1 MKKEKKF
8 HSFATRLSQWVMLVL
23 FVMMSALA
31 IFIYYITGSVLL
43 ESEASTIK
51 NSMKSA
57 ERSISDMMSDVMVA
71 TDNNV
76 FDIERNLSKPD
87 EMQAIVERIVKQNK
101 HIHSCGISFIENY
114 YPSKGRQFCP
124 YAWRNDSSEIQS
136 QQQGDVVSD
145 YLDSKWF
152 KEVLARDS
160 AYWSE
165 PFVDGHDAKTPL
177 IAFLQPIHDQ
187 QGRVVAVMGAD
198 LSLEFMTSLLEEQDS
213 LTQEA
218 LWVVKSGIPLR
229 SYILSQEGTFLT
241 HPESWHI
248 MKGNFFQH
256 IKDYD
261 DGEGMAKN
269 AIKKMKEKEVS
280 SSETDSLMM
289 FNRTPSYLYYAPIK
303 GSDLILAVVAPRVI
317 LDLMGLVVGLF
328 MLVIVLFIILV
339 TFLVCRFVIKRSAKP
354 LKVLADTA
362 DKVAQGHFDTQ
373 LPSIKYNDEI
383 YQLRDSF
390 ENMQQSL
397 ATYVEDLKTT
407 TAAKASIENELEIA
421 HGIQMSMLPKIY
433 PAFPDRNDIDIY
445 GQVTPAKAVGGDLY
459 DFFIH
464 DEKLFFCIGDVS
476 GKGVPASLV
485 MAVTRSLFRNIAA
498 HTAHPD
504 RMVTALNEA
513 LSDNNETNMFVTL
526 FVGVLDLSSG
536 HLSYS
541 NAGHDMPLLL
551 TDDEVIVLSC
561 DANVPAGVIPG
572 WTFTCQQLEMKT
584 GTMIFL
590 YTDGLNEAEDIH
602 HNQFGM
608 ERMQQT
614 AMNATRTPQQ
624 FISIMRE
631 EVAKFVGDAEQSDDL
646 TMLAI
651 QYKK

>member
-1 MKKEKKF
+1 MKKEKKVY
-8 HSFATRLSQWVMLVL
+8 SFATRLSQWVMLVL

-31 IFIYYITGSVLL
+31 IFIYYITGMVLL
-43 ESEASTIK
+43 ETEASTIK

-57 ERSISDMMSDVMVA
+57 ERNISDMMSDVMVA

-87 EMQAIVERIVKQNK
+87 EIQAIVERIVKQNK
-101 HIHSCGISFIENY
+101 HIRSCGISFIENY

-124 YAWRNDSSEIQS
+124 YAWRNDSSEIQV
-136 QQQGDVVSD
+136 QRLGDVVND
-145 YLDSKWF
+145 YLNSKWF
-152 KEVLARDS
+152 KEALAKDS
-160 AYWSE
+160 AYWSA
-165 PFVDGHDAKTPL
+165 PFVDGHDGKTPL
-177 IAFLQPIHDQ
+177 VAFLLPIHDQ
-187 QGRVVAVMGAD
+187 QGRIVAVMGAD
-198 LSLEFMTSLLEEQDS
+198 LSLDFMTEFLEEQDS
-213 LTQEA
+213 LTEDA
-218 LWVVKSGIPLR
+218 MWVAPSEIPLR
-229 SYILSQEGTFLT
+229 SYILSHDGTYLT

-248 MKGNFFQH
+248 MKGNFFLH
-256 IKDYD
+256 VKDYD
-261 DGEGMAKN
+261 GEEGTAKN
-269 AIKKMKEKEVS
+269 AIKEMKEKKVS
-280 SSETDSLMM
+280 SSETDYMM
-289 FNRTPSYLYYAPIK
+289 MINRTPSYLFYAPVK
-303 GSDLILAVVAPRVI
+303 GTDWILVVAAPRVV
-317 LDLMGLVVGLF
+317 LGLMGLVVGLF
-328 MLVIVLFIILV
+328 MLVVVLVIIQV

-354 LKVLADTA
+354 LKVLADAA
-362 DKVAQGHFDTQ
+362 DMVAQGHFDTQ

-383 YQLRDSF
+383 HQLRDSF

-421 HGIQMSMLPKIY
+421 HGIQMSMLPKTFPAY
-433 PAFPDRNDIDIY
+433 PNRTDVDVY

-459 DFFIH
+459 DFFIR

-504 RMVTALNEA
+504 KMVMALNEA
-513 LSDNNETNMFVTL
+513 LSDNNETYMFVTL
-526 FVGVLDLSSG
+526 FVGVLDLQTG

-572 WTFTCQQLEMKT
+572 WNFTCQQLEMKT
-584 GTMIFL
+584 GTTLFL
-590 YTDGLNEAEDIH
+590 YTDGLNEAEDIQ

-614 AMNATRTPQQ
+614 AMNASRIPQQ
-624 FISIMRE
+624 FISVMRE

>member
-1 MKKEKKF
+1 MRKSKKNR
-8 HSFATRLSQWVMLVL
+8 SFATRLSQWVMLVL

-57 ERSISDMMSDVMVA
+57 ERNISDMMSDVMVA

-101 HIHSCGISFIENY
+101 HIRSCGISFIENY

-124 YAWRNDSSEIQS
+124 YAWRNDSSEIQV
-136 QQQGDVVSD
+136 QRLGDVVND
-145 YLDSKWF
+145 YLNSKWF
-152 KEVLARDS
+152 KEALAKDS
-160 AYWSE
+160 AYWSD
-165 PFVDGHDAKTPL
+165 PFVDGHDGKTPL
-177 IAFLQPIHDQ
+177 VAFLQPIHDQ

-256 IKDYD
+256 VKDYD

-280 SSETDSLMM
+280 ISETDSLMM

-421 HGIQMSMLPKIY
+421 HGIQMSMLPKTY
-433 PAFPDRNDIDIY
+433 PAFPYRNDIDIY

-572 WTFTCQQLEMKT
+572 WNFTCQQLEMKT
-584 GTMIFL
+584 GTTLFL

>member
-8 HSFATRLSQWVMLVL
+8 HSFATRLSRWVMLVL

-31 IFIYYITGSVLL
+31 IFIYVITGAVLL
-43 ESEASTIK
+43 ETEGSTIQ

-57 ERSISDMMSDVMVA
+57 ERRISDIMSDVMVA

-101 HIHSCGISFIENY
+101 HIRSCGISFIENY
-114 YPSKGRQFCP
+114 YPSKGHQFCP
-124 YAWRNDSSEIQS
+124 YAWRNDSTKIQV
-136 QQQGDVVSD
+136 QPGNVFDD
-145 YLDSKWF
+145 YLNSKWF
-152 KEVLARDS
+152 KEALAKDS
-160 AYWSE
+160 AYWSA
-165 PFVDGHDAKTPL
+165 PFVDGHDGKTPL
-177 IAFLQPIHDQ
+177 VAFLQPIHDQ
-187 QGRVVAVMGAD
+187 QGRVVAVMGTD
-198 LSLEFMTSLLEEQDS
+198 LSLDFMTEFLEEQDS
-213 LTQEA
+213 LTDDA
-218 LWVVKSGIPLR
+218 MWVVQSDISLR
-229 SYILSQEGTFLT
+229 SYLLSHEGTYLT

-256 IKDYD
+256 VKDYD
-261 DGEGMAKN
+261 KEEGVAKD
-269 AIKKMKEKEVS
+269 AIKQMKEKKVS
-280 SSETDSLMM
+280 SSETDYLMM
-289 FNRTPSYLYYAPIK
+289 VNRTPSYLFYAPIK
-303 GSDLILAVVAPRVI
+303 GTDWILVVVVPRVL
-317 LDLMGLVVGLF
+317 LDLMGMVVGLF
-328 MLVIVLFIILV
+328 MLAIVLIIILV
-339 TFLVCRFVIKRSAKP
+339 TFLVCKYVIKRSARP
-354 LKVLADTA
+354 LKVLADAA
-362 DKVAQGHFDTQ
+362 DMVAQGHFDTQ

-383 YQLRDSF
+383 HQLRDSF

-407 TAAKASIENELEIA
+407 TAAKASMENELEIA
-421 HGIQMSMLPKIY
+421 HGIQMSMLPKTY
-433 PAFPDRNDIDIY
+433 PAFPYRSDIDIY

-498 HTAHPD
+498 HTALPD
-504 RMVTALNEA
+504 KMVMALNEA
-513 LSDNNETNMFVTL
+513 LSDNNETYMFVTL
-526 FVGVLDLSSG
+526 FVGVLDLQSG

-561 DANVPAGVIPG
+561 DANVPAGVVPG
-572 WTFTCQQLEMKT
+572 WKYTCQHLEMNT
-584 GTMIFL
+584 GTTLFL

-614 AMNATRTPQQ
+614 AMNASRAPQQ
-624 FISIMRE
+624 CISIMRE
-631 EVAKFVGDAEQSDDL
+631 AVAKFVGNAEQSDDL

>member
-101 HIHSCGISFIENY
+101 HIRSCGISFIENY

-124 YAWRNDSSEIQS
+124 YAWRSDSSEVQV
-136 QQQGDVVSD
+136 QRLGDVVSD
-145 YLDSKWF
+145 YLNSKWF
-152 KEVLARDS
+152 KEVLAKDS
-160 AYWSE
+160 AYWSD
-165 PFVDGHDAKTPL
+165 PFVDGHDGKTPL
-177 IAFLQPIHDQ
+177 VAFLQPIHDQ

-198 LSLEFMTSLLEEQDS
+198 LSLDFMTEFLEEQDS
-213 LTQEA
+213 LTEDA
-218 LWVVKSGIPLR
+218 MLVAPTEIPLR
-229 SYILSQEGTFLT
+229 SYMLSQDGTYLT

-256 IKDYD
+256 VKDYD
-261 DGEGMAKN
+261 GEEGMAKN
-269 AIKKMKEKEVS
+269 AIKEMKEKKVS
-280 SSETDSLMM
+280 NSETDYMM
-289 FNRTPSYLYYAPIK
+289 MINRTPSYLFYAPVK
-303 GSDLILAVVAPRVI
+303 GTDWILVVVAPRVV
-317 LDLMGLVVGLF
+317 LDFMGLVVGLF
-328 MLVIVLFIILV
+328 MLVVVLVIIQV

-354 LKVLADTA
+354 LKVLADAA
-362 DKVAQGHFDTQ
+362 DMVAQGHFDTQ
-373 LPSIKYNDEI
+373 LPSIKHNDEI
-383 YQLRDSF
+383 HQLRDSF

-476 GKGVPASLV
+476 GKGVPAFGNGGYTF
-485 MAVTRSLFRNIAA
+485 AVQEYRCTYGPPRPNGNS
-498 HTAHPD
+498 T
-504 RMVTALNEA
+504 E
-513 LSDNNETNMFVTL
+513 
-526 FVGVLDLSSG
+526 
-536 HLSYS
+536 
-541 NAGHDMPLLL
+541 
-551 TDDEVIVLSC
+551 
-561 DANVPAGVIPG
+561 
-572 WTFTCQQLEMKT
+572 
-584 GTMIFL
+584 
-590 YTDGLNEAEDIH
+590 
-602 HNQFGM
+602 
-608 ERMQQT
+608 
-614 AMNATRTPQQ
+614 
-624 FISIMRE
+624 
-631 EVAKFVGDAEQSDDL
+631 
-646 TMLAI
+646 
-651 QYKK
+651 

>member
-1 MKKEKKF
+1 MKKKKF
-8 HSFATRLSQWVMLVL
+8 HSFATRLSRWVMLVL

-31 IFIYYITGSVLL
+31 LFIYFITNLVLL
-43 ESEASTIK
+43 ETEGSMIQG
-51 NSMKSA
+51 NMKSA
-57 ERSISDMMSDVMVA
+57 ERRISDIMSDVSVA

-87 EMQAIVERIVKQNK
+87 EMLAIVERILKHNK

-256 IKDYD
+256 VKDYD

-280 SSETDSLMM
+280 ISETDSLMM

-421 HGIQMSMLPKIY
+421 HGIQMSMLPKTY

-526 FVGVLDLSSG
+526 QCRS
-536 HLSYS
+536 
-541 NAGHDMPLLL
+541 
-551 TDDEVIVLSC
+551 
-561 DANVPAGVIPG
+561 
-572 WTFTCQQLEMKT
+572 
-584 GTMIFL
+584 
-590 YTDGLNEAEDIH
+590 
-602 HNQFGM
+602 
-608 ERMQQT
+608 
-614 AMNATRTPQQ
+614 
-624 FISIMRE
+624 
-631 EVAKFVGDAEQSDDL
+631 
-646 TMLAI
+646 
-651 QYKK
+651 

>member
-1 MKKEKKF
+1 MKKEKKVY
-8 HSFATRLSQWVMLVL
+8 SFATRLSQWVMLVL

-31 IFIYYITGSVLL
+31 IFIYYITGMVLL
-43 ESEASTIK
+43 ETEASTIE

-57 ERSISDMMSDVMVA
+57 ERNISDMMSDVMVA

-87 EMQAIVERIVKQNK
+87 EIQAIVERIVKQNK
-101 HIHSCGISFIENY
+101 HIRSCGISFIENY
-114 YPSKGRQFCP
+114 YPSMGRQFCP
-124 YAWRNDSSEIQS
+124 YAWRNDSSEIQV
-136 QQQGDVVSD
+136 QRLGDVVSD
-145 YLDSKWF
+145 YLNSKWF
-152 KEVLARDS
+152 KEALAKDS
-160 AYWSE
+160 AYWSA
-165 PFVDGHDAKTPL
+165 PFVDGHDGKTPL
-177 IAFLQPIHDQ
+177 VAFLQPIHDQ
-187 QGRVVAVMGAD
+187 QGRIVAVMGAD
-198 LSLEFMTSLLEEQDS
+198 LSLDFMTEFLEEQDS
-213 LTQEA
+213 LTEDA
-218 LWVVKSGIPLR
+218 MWVAPSEISLR
-229 SYILSQEGTFLT
+229 SYILSHDGTYLT

-248 MKGNFFQH
+248 MKGNFFLH
-256 IKDYD
+256 VKDYD
-261 DGEGMAKN
+261 GEEGKAKN
-269 AIKKMKEKEVS
+269 AIKEMKEKKVS
-280 SSETDSLMM
+280 SSETDYMM
-289 FNRTPSYLYYAPIK
+289 MINRTPSYLFYAPVK
-303 GSDLILAVVAPRVI
+303 GTDWILVVVAPRVV
-317 LDLMGLVVGLF
+317 LGLMGLVVGLF
-328 MLVIVLFIILV
+328 MLVVVLVIIQV

-354 LKVLADTA
+354 LKVLADAA
-362 DKVAQGHFDTQ
+362 DMVAQGHFDTR

-383 YQLRDSF
+383 HQLRDSF

-407 TAAKASIENELEIA
+407 TAAKASMENELEIA
-421 HGIQMSMLPKIY
+421 HGIQMSMLPKTFPAY
-433 PAFPDRNDIDIY
+433 PNRTDVDVY

-459 DFFIH
+459 DFFIR

-504 RMVTALNEA
+504 KMVMALNEA
-513 LSDNNETNMFVTL
+513 LSDNNETYMFVTL
-526 FVGVLDLSSG
+526 FVGVLDLQTG

-561 DANVPAGVIPG
+561 DANVPLGVVPG
-572 WTFTCQQLEMKT
+572 WNFTCQQLEMKT
-584 GTMIFL
+584 GTTLFL

-614 AMNATRTPQQ
+614 AKNASRAPQQ
-624 FISIMRE
+624 FISVMRE

-646 TMLAI
+646 TMFAI

>member
-1 MKKEKKF
+1 MKKEKKVY
-8 HSFATRLSQWVMLVL
+8 SFATRLSQWVMLVL

-31 IFIYYITGSVLL
+31 IFIYYITGMVLL
-43 ESEASTIK
+43 ETEASTIK

-57 ERSISDMMSDVMVA
+57 ERNISDMMSDVMVA

-87 EMQAIVERIVKQNK
+87 EIQAIVERIVKQNK
-101 HIHSCGISFIENY
+101 HIRSCGISFIENY

-124 YAWRNDSSEIQS
+124 YAWRNDSSEIQV
-136 QQQGDVVSD
+136 QRLGDVVND
-145 YLDSKWF
+145 YLNSKWF
-152 KEVLARDS
+152 KEALAKDS
-160 AYWSE
+160 AYWSA
-165 PFVDGHDAKTPL
+165 PFVDGHDGKTPL
-177 IAFLQPIHDQ
+177 VAFLQPIHDQ
-187 QGRVVAVMGAD
+187 QGRIVAVMGAD
-198 LSLEFMTSLLEEQDS
+198 LSLDFMTEFLEEQDS
-213 LTQEA
+213 LTEDA
-218 LWVVKSGIPLR
+218 MWVAPSEISLR
-229 SYILSQEGTFLT
+229 SYILSHDGTYLT

-256 IKDYD
+256 VKDYD
-261 DGEGMAKN
+261 GEEGKAKN
-269 AIKKMKEKEVS
+269 AIKEMKEKKVS
-280 SSETDSLMM
+280 SSETDYMM
-289 FNRTPSYLYYAPIK
+289 MINRTPSYLFYAPVK
-303 GSDLILAVVAPRVI
+303 GTDWILVVVAPRVV
-317 LDLMGLVVGLF
+317 LGLMGLVVGLF
-328 MLVIVLFIILV
+328 MLVVVLVIIQV

-354 LKVLADTA
+354 LKVLADAA
-362 DKVAQGHFDTQ
+362 DMVAQGHFDTQ

-383 YQLRDSF
+383 HQLRDSF

-421 HGIQMSMLPKIY
+421 HGIQMSMLPKTY
-433 PAFPDRNDIDIY
+433 PAFPYRSDIDIY

-459 DFFIH
+459 DFFIR

-504 RMVTALNEA
+504 KMVMALNEA
-513 LSDNNETNMFVTL
+513 LSDNNETYMFVTL
-526 FVGVLDLSSG
+526 FVGVLDLQTG

-561 DANVPAGVIPG
+561 DANVPLGVVPG
-572 WTFTCQQLEMKT
+572 WNFTCQQLEMKT
-584 GTMIFL
+584 GTTLFL
-590 YTDGLNEAEDIH
+590 YTDGLNEAEDIQ

-614 AMNATRTPQQ
+614 AKNASRAPQQ
-624 FISIMRE
+624 FISVMRE
-631 EVAKFVGDAEQSDDL
+631 AVAKFVGDAEQSDDL
-646 TMLAI
+646 TMFAI